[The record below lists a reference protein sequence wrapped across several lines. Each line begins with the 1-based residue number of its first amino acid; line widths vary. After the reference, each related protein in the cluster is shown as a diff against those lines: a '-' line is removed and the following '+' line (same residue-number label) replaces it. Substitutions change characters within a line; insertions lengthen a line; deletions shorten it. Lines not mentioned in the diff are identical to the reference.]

1 MKGEGGKHKK
11 GAAAEGESEPAGAGG
26 EFEGGIGCAP
36 VPSSEDEKKESGGK
50 GEDFPKEEVEGGEG
64 EVDDKKNDKE
74 EEAGGVAENPAW
86 NPRIAGAMGNAE
98 KEGGG
103 EKKVGGEGRGVG
115 GQGEGEKAEA
125 EGEKPGEGVTE
136 GEGHGWKGRWGWV
149 GGKDW
154 GGG

>member
-1 MKGEGGKHKK
+1 MPGFGEVKGEGGEHKK

-64 EVDDKKNDKE
+64 EVDGKKNDE
-74 EEAGGVAENPAW
+74 EGESGGVAENPTR

-98 KEGGG
+98 
-103 EKKVGGEGRGVG
+103 
-115 GQGEGEKAEA
+115 
-125 EGEKPGEGVTE
+125 
-136 GEGHGWKGRWGWV
+136 
-149 GGKDW
+149 
-154 GGG
+154 

>member
-1 MKGEGGKHKK
+1 MKGEGGKDDE

-64 EVDDKKNDKE
+64 KVDDKKNDKE
-74 EEAGGVAENPAW
+74 GEAGGVAENPTW

-98 KEGGG
+98 
-103 EKKVGGEGRGVG
+103 
-115 GQGEGEKAEA
+115 
-125 EGEKPGEGVTE
+125 
-136 GEGHGWKGRWGWV
+136 
-149 GGKDW
+149 
-154 GGG
+154 

>member
-1 MKGEGGKHKK
+1 VKGEGGEHKK

-26 EFEGGIGCAP
+26 EFEGGIGCSP
-36 VPSSEDEKKESGGK
+36 VPGGEDEKKESGGK
-50 GEDFPKEEVEGGEG
+50 GEYFPKEEVEGGEG
-64 EVDDKKNDKE
+64 EVDSKKNDKE
-74 EEAGGVAENPAW
+74 GEAGGMAEDPTR

-98 KEGGG
+98 KECGG
-103 EKKVGGEGRGVG
+103 EEKVGGEGGGVG

-136 GEGHGWKGRWGWV
+136 GEGHRWKVRWGEWR
-149 GGKDW
+149 GKDW